1 MSSRLIPLLCA
12 LSLAACGGS
21 SSSQSTTDIASDA
34 SARVQPRHQ
43 LANQCYL
50 VKHQASGE
58 FLHTTPAGML
68 ASVTDSSA
76 ATAFFMRPTRLGHY
90 VFYDSASRFLSLRAA
105 GEDVAVLADG
115 TVSQIGRT
123 VEGVGDFIDL
133 NPEIH
138 PVADAVDMIGE
149 LLTGQGKPLGDAI
162 RVSSG
167 RQLGAYSQPDDS
179 AEWKID
185 GAQDAFTVTNVVTGE
200 GLLSAQGGHQFAFV
214 PATGCQE
221 FPEAELNATGTPFS
235 GTNPDGTVFG
245 YAETH
250 MHLGG
255 TELFG
260 GRLGYGKPFHKFGI
274 EHALGDCAEN
284 HGPTGDLALVDVVV
298 NPNQGPPAH
307 DTVGW
312 PTFADWP
319 SYGGQIHHQTYHMW
333 LKRAWMGG
341 LRLMVNHLV
350 ANEGLCLLWP
360 LKGTDC
366 NEMETLELQ
375 RQQAFALEDYI
386 DAQAGGPG
394 KGFFRIVTSSGQ
406 AREVIERGQ
415 MAVVLGTENEKIF
428 DCGEFLDRPDCS
440 QESIERDLADWYDR
454 GIRAIFPVHL
464 VDNAFSGSRINEDP
478 ALNVLYSL
486 ANTVDTGHPYAT
498 VGCEGP
504 DNLAPGEATLESRS
518 IFDTVLLLF
527 TNPPPAPPLTG
538 CQRNARGL
546 TPLGAFFVNRL
557 IDYGVWI
564 ETDHIGVLG
573 RNGILDIAMQR
584 GAPVFSGHTGEV
596 SAQVRDSD
604 RILQSGGIISQL
616 PDSTST
622 DAIAFINDLVAL
634 HTELFGNA
642 DSVASG
648 LGSDINGLHIQARP
662 REDVG
667 EKPLVYPFTSFDGQ
681 VRFDRQVSG
690 QRVYDMNTDGVAHY
704 GLLPDYLADM
714 QLQPGGERALQV
726 IFRSAEAY
734 LQRWQRVERLRTV
747 SRP

>member
-1 MSSRLIPLLCA
+1 
-12 LSLAACGGS
+12 
-21 SSSQSTTDIASDA
+21 
-34 SARVQPRHQ
+34 
-43 LANQCYL
+43 
-50 VKHQASGE
+50 
-58 FLHTTPAGML
+58 
-68 ASVTDSSA
+68 
-76 ATAFFMRPTRLGHY
+76 
-90 VFYDSASRFLSLRAA
+90 
-105 GEDVAVLADG
+105 
-115 TVSQIGRT
+115 
-123 VEGVGDFIDL
+123 
-133 NPEIH
+133 
-138 PVADAVDMIGE
+138 
-149 LLTGQGKPLGDAI
+149 
-162 RVSSG
+162 
-167 RQLGAYSQPDDS
+167 
-179 AEWKID
+179 
-185 GAQDAFTVTNVVTGE
+185 
-200 GLLSAQGGHQFAFV
+200 
-214 PATGCQE
+214 
-221 FPEAELNATGTPFS
+221 
-235 GTNPDGTVFG
+235 
-245 YAETH
+245 
-250 MHLGG
+250 
-255 TELFG
+255 
-260 GRLGYGKPFHKFGI
+260 
-274 EHALGDCAEN
+274 
-284 HGPTGDLALVDVVV
+284 
-298 NPNQGPPAH
+298 
-307 DTVGW
+307 
-312 PTFADWP
+312 
-319 SYGGQIHHQTYHMW
+319 
-333 LKRAWMGG
+333 
-341 LRLMVNHLV
+341 
-350 ANEGLCLLWP
+350 
-360 LKGTDC
+360 
-366 NEMETLELQ
+366 
-375 RQQAFALEDYI
+375 
-386 DAQAGGPG
+386 
-394 KGFFRIVTSSGQ
+394 
-406 AREVIERGQ
+406 